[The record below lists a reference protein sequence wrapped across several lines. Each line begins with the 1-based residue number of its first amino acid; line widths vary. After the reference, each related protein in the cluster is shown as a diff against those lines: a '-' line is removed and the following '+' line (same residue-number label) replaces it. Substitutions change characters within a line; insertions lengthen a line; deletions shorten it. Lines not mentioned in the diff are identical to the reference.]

1 VMLVGLSW
9 VFIGISLWISSRW
22 FCKLD
27 WGLTQWYSERSS
39 LLALGLFGA
48 TEMTSFFMTLLYLL
62 LSGRLFIRELD
73 LVLLRAKPM
82 IGDKLR
88 VFMSSLL

>member
-1 VMLVGLSW
+1 
-9 VFIGISLWISSRW
+9 
-22 FCKLD
+22 
-27 WGLTQWYSERSS
+27 
-39 LLALGLFGA
+39 LALGLFGA